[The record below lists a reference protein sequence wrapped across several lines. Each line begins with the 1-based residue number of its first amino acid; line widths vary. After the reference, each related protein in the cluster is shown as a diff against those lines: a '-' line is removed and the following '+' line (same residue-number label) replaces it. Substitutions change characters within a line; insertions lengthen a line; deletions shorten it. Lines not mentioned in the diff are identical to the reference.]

1 LTVNGDAIDTGV
13 CQGKPEGAL
22 YVGADGFPLL
32 DNDHLRIVGSAEPL
46 WTGSFHTS
54 IGFRKHWDLSTLI
67 DVRHGGQAYNGT
79 RGALYAYGRH
89 KDTEIR
95 NQIVVFGPS
104 ANGVQGFH
112 GDAAV
117 AGPGAGLPVVIGES
131 WFASTGSSFSNN
143 TADFIE
149 DAGFTKIREI
159 SLGYTFDSG
168 FIPRSLG
175 LSSVDLRVAG
185 RNLKTW
191 THYSGLDPET
201 NGTGA
206 GLIQGVDWFN
216 NPQSR
221 SFVIT
226 VGLNR

>member
-1 LTVNGDAIDTGV
+1 M
-13 CQGKPEGAL
+13 K
-22 YVGADGFPLL
+22 
-32 DNDHLRIVGSAEPL
+32 
-46 WTGSFHTS
+46 
-54 IGFRKHWDLSTLI
+54 
-67 DVRHGGQAYNGT
+67 HGGQAFNGT
-79 RGALYAYGRH
+79 RGVLYSYGRH
-89 KDTEIR
+89 KDTDIR
-95 NQIVVFGPS
+95 NQVVVFGPS

-117 AGPGAGLPVVIGES
+117 VGPGAGTPVVIGES
-131 WFASTGSSFSNN
+131 WFRGDGSSFGNN
-143 TADFIE
+143 QADFIE
-149 DAGFTKIREI
+149 DAGYTKLREI
-159 SLGYTFDSG
+159 SVGYTIDSG

-175 LSSVDLRVAG
+175 LRSVELRLAG

-206 GLIQGVDWFN
+206 GLIQGADWFN

-221 SFVIT
+221 SFVVS